1 MRQDLAQNIEE
12 LARQLPKRTS
22 VKKELKKLPLLVA
35 DDERVVR
42 LDTGTHAGDDGLV
55 VATDRRLMFLL
66 VGLTRSRVEEFPFD
80 EIAAVKPEVENGT
93 SRLAISTYD
102 DRAEISNM
110 SEPMAAEITDFARS
124 RSAATGVAEETPAA
138 YEVPLIEPEAE
149 GINVVLIGVFE
160 PWVLQPKW
168 FAAQDLFTQAEAS
181 GTNVQE
187 NADDRVAFTTD
198 VFDVIAK
205 RGHLLIGTTR
215 PRSLLRLKEVVSGM
229 LALLQPN
236 ITRLGINRGT
246 HFRLPSVEAW
256 REIAQRLAPCQDWG
270 LLPDVTMRK
279 LTVQGSR
286 LDGRAGSVIVQVEPS
301 VQFGPGVYIQVN
313 DQFEVA
319 NRPSAEGCTAAER
332 IVTESWGRSMTQ
344 AEAICRHVLFGTV

>member
-1 MRQDLAQNIEE
+1 MRQDVTRNIEE
-12 LARQLPKRTS
+12 LAGQLPKRAS
-22 VKKELKKLPLLVA
+22 VRKELKKLPMVVA
-35 DDERVVR
+35 DDEHVVW
-42 LDTGTHAGDDGLV
+42 LDTGNHAGDDGLV
-55 VATDRRLMFLL
+55 VATDRRLIFLL
-66 VGLTRSRVEEFPFD
+66 VGLTRSRLEEFPLD
-80 EIAAVKPEVENGT
+80 EIAAAKCEVENGT
-93 SRLAISTYD
+93 CRLAISTYD

-110 SEPMAAEITDFARS
+110 SESVAELITDYFHS
-124 RSAATGVAEETPAA
+124 RAEAAGVADDVPAA
-138 YEVPLIEPEAE
+138 NAVSLIEREAE
-149 GINVVLIGVFE
+149 GVNVVLMGAFE
-160 PWVLQPKW
+160 PWVLQPEW
-168 FAAQDLFTQAEAS
+168 FATQGLFTQAEAS

-187 NADDRVAFTTD
+187 NTDDRVAFKTD
-198 VFDVIAK
+198 VFDVTAK

-270 LLPDVTMRK
+270 LLPDVTMRE

-286 LDGRAGSVIVQVEPS
+286 LDGRPGSVIVKVEPS
-301 VQFGPGVYIQVN
+301 VQVGPGVYIQVN

-332 IVTESWGRSMTQ
+332 IITESWGRSMNQ